1 MALSLDQERG
11 AWVLYSN
18 LHILTLGGVPA
29 SADMRE
35 FAPRL
40 WQEQTRVE
48 AIYHVY
54 NDDGLSAD
62 AYIRTTTP
70 LGRSVRV
77 DERLAEA
84 KKDAVDK
91 SAAAE
96 DAAGELLWSKMRRGE
111 LWKEA
116 CRRIV
121 SREHERARESFDT
134 SGFSCQG
141 IVPRPPAVKLQEG

>member
-11 AWVLYSN
+11 AWVVYSS

-29 SADMRE
+29 SANMRE

-40 WQEQTRVE
+40 WQEQTRVK
-48 AIYHVY
+48 AVYHVY

-77 DERLAEA
+77 DERFSEE
-84 KKDAVDK
+84 KKDAAD
-91 SAAAE
+91 E
-96 DAAGELLWSKMRRGE
+96 PLWNKMRRGE

-116 CRRIV
+116 CGRIV
-121 SREHERARESFDT
+121 AREHERARESFDT
-134 SGFSCQG
+134 SGLSCHG
-141 IVPRPPAVKLQEG
+141 IVPRSV